1 MLMPAIMYPFYNF
14 DISFIDFLLIF
25 VIEIIFFTFINS
37 KLKLK
42 QNIEIILLACLLKVG
57 LLSLFL
63 NWIPPTNISD
73 SNMVIIFSVLLLL
86 SSCILETIIFQRELL
101 LSKNEAFDMAF
112 KLSVLSTSVFFMV
125 KMLMVP
131 DYPIYYTQFTNA
143 RTYNNSLSPSVSSGI
158 IQTLFLGGI
167 SSGLLFLMLGIGLF
181 LYLGK
186 NKANKNT
193 IKN

>member
-1 MLMPAIMYPFYNF
+1 MFMPMIMYPYYNF
-14 DISFIDFLLIF
+14 DISFVDFLLIF
-25 VIEIIFFTFINS
+25 GVEIIFFIFMNN
-37 KLKLK
+37 KLKIK

-86 SSCILETIIFQRELL
+86 SSSILETTIFQRELL
-101 LSKNEAFDMAF
+101 LSKNDAFDLAF
-112 KLSVLSTSVFFMV
+112 KLSVLSTSVFFMF

-143 RTYNNSLSPSVSSGI
+143 GTYNNSLSTSVTSGI

-186 NKANKNT
+186 NKANENT

>member
-1 MLMPAIMYPFYNF
+1 
-14 DISFIDFLLIF
+14 
-25 VIEIIFFTFINS
+25 
-37 KLKLK
+37 
-42 QNIEIILLACLLKVG
+42 
-57 LLSLFL
+57 
-63 NWIPPTNISD
+63 
-73 SNMVIIFSVLLLL
+73 
-86 SSCILETIIFQRELL
+86 
-101 LSKNEAFDMAF
+101 
-112 KLSVLSTSVFFMV
+112 
-125 KMLMVP
+125 MLMVP

-143 RTYNNSLSPSVSSGI
+143 GTYNNSLSTSVSSGI

>member
-1 MLMPAIMYPFYNF
+1 MPAIMYPFYNF

-143 RTYNNSLSPSVSSGI
+143 GTYNNSLSTSVSSGI

>member
-1 MLMPAIMYPFYNF
+1 MPAIMYPFYNF

-25 VIEIIFFTFINS
+25 VIEVIFFTFINS

-57 LLSLFL
+57 FLSLFL
-63 NWIPPTNISD
+63 NWTPPTNISD

-86 SSCILETIIFQRELL
+86 SSCIIETIIFQRELL

-143 RTYNNSLSPSVSSGI
+143 GTYNNSLSTSVSSGI

-186 NKANKNT
+186 NKANENT

>member
-1 MLMPAIMYPFYNF
+1 MPMIMYPYYNF
-14 DISFIDFLLIF
+14 DITYVDFLLIF
-25 VIEIIFFTFINS
+25 GVEIIFFMFMNN
-37 KLKLK
+37 KLKIK

-86 SSCILETIIFQRELL
+86 SSSILETTIFQRELL
-101 LSKNEAFDMAF
+101 LSKNDAFDLAF
-112 KLSVLSTSVFFMV
+112 KLSVLSTSVFFMF

-131 DYPIYYTQFTNA
+131 DYPIYYAQLTNTG
-143 RTYNNSLSPSVSSGI
+143 TYNNSLSTSVSSGI

-167 SSGLLFLMLGIGLF
+167 SSGLLFLMLGICLF

-186 NKANKNT
+186 NKANENT